1 MFIDN
6 IPLIN
11 ILNIIAYLNG
21 ELQYLLLKKLRRQ
34 RQYSKGGRRGARPQ
48 AGRSPPQYAAGL
60 LLQPLCGEK
69 ARGAS
74 LWNIASACAVFIYA
88 AVFLIRV

>member
-1 MFIDN
+1 M
-6 IPLIN
+6 
-11 ILNIIAYLNG
+11 
-21 ELQYLLLKKLRRQ
+21 
-34 RQYSKGGRRGARPQ
+34 GRRGARPQ